1 VTSLRFGH
9 DLSTH
14 LVGIL
19 QVAPTHRRAR
29 ATGLR
34 LAHVRCVSETAFV
47 DHYETLQLSAGADG
61 DTIERVYRLLAK
73 RFHPDNQLSGDPDQ
87 FNEVH
92 RAYETLSDPERRAK
106 YDVTYDEEKGHQWR
120 IFDQGSA
127 ADGPEQDRRIFHGV
141 LSLLY
146 VARRREPEH
155 GGLGAVHLERMLG
168 VPREHLEFPLWYL
181 RQRGWTE
188 TLSGGKLA
196 ITVEG
201 IDVLGNNEL
210 SLPRDRLLTASSA
223 TTVDEGPGRLSG
235 DTHSNH
241 GVSHTE
247 GPPAAWSS
255 SRPA

>member
-1 VTSLRFGH
+1 
-9 DLSTH
+9 
-14 LVGIL
+14 
-19 QVAPTHRRAR
+19 
-29 ATGLR
+29 
-34 LAHVRCVSETAFV
+34 VSETTFV

-73 RFHPDNQLSGDPDQ
+73 RFHPDNQVSGDPDQ

-196 ITVEG
+196 ITVAG

-223 TTVDEGPGRLSG
+223 TTDDSTGRLSG
-235 DTHSNH
+235 DSHTNH
-241 GVSHTE
+241 DVHHTE
-247 GPPAAWSS
+247 GSPVAWSS

>member
-1 VTSLRFGH
+1 M
-9 DLSTH
+9 
-14 LVGIL
+14 
-19 QVAPTHRRAR
+19 
-29 ATGLR
+29 
-34 LAHVRCVSETAFV
+34 SETSFV
-47 DHYETLQLSAGADG
+47 DHYETLQLSAGADS

-73 RFHPDNQLSGDPDQ
+73 RFHPDNQSSGAPDQ
-87 FNEVH
+87 FNAVH
-92 RAYETLSDPERRAK
+92 IAYETLSDPERRAT

-120 IFDQGSA
+120 IFDQVSA

-146 VARRREPEH
+146 VARRREPED

-196 ITVEG
+196 ITVDG

-223 TTVDEGPGRLSG
+223 TTADETTGRLSG
-235 DTHSNH
+235 DSHSDHDVNH
-241 GVSHTE
+241 IE
-247 GPPAAWSS
+247 GLPAAWST